1 MRPCVPVKT
10 VGLSELLQEG
20 GLGGADSEAG
30 GEFPH
35 DGEASHQAAP
45 QGPAE
50 APSRPLAEQRPF
62 ASLHLLLP
70 RPPVTCC
77 GFQGGEGA
85 LEKKLRAWWLLSWA
99 RDKAR
104 AGTRASATWP
114 ALLGSPRDLC
124 FLLCPKW
131 GIPALMALRKSPAV
145 PPTSSCLLF
154 LPHLFPCRTLCES
167 SPDKENILLPSRMPG
182 LLCMSSHT

>member
-1 MRPCVPVKT
+1 MVWWPLHRHVMSFVTHAVTPTPSPGHSPEEARGKLRLCPVSAAMRPCVPVKT

-85 LEKKLRAWWLLSWA
+85 LEKKLRAWWLLSGA

-114 ALLGSPRDLC
+114 ALLV
-124 FLLCPKW
+124 LLEICVSFFVQS
-131 GIPALMALRKSPAV
+131 GGFQR
-145 PPTSSCLLF
+145 
-154 LPHLFPCRTLCES
+154 
-167 SPDKENILLPSRMPG
+167 SRP
-182 LLCMSSHT
+182 

>member
-1 MRPCVPVKT
+1 MGPPRQAGEQKTPASREGEAGQLLTHSWDGLVASASPCDVTHAVTPTPIPGHSPEEAPGNLRLCPVSAAMRPCVPVKT

-85 LEKKLRAWWLLSWA
+85 LEKKLRAWWLLSGA

-104 AGTRASATWP
+104 AGTRA
-114 ALLGSPRDLC
+114 
-124 FLLCPKW
+124 
-131 GIPALMALRKSPAV
+131 
-145 PPTSSCLLF
+145 
-154 LPHLFPCRTLCES
+154 
-167 SPDKENILLPSRMPG
+167 
-182 LLCMSSHT
+182 